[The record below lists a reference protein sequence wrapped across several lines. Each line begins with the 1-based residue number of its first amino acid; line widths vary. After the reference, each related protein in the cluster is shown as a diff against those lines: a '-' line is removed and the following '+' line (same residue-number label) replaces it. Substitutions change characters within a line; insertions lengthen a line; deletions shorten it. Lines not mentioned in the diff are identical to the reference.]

1 MPMLS
6 VVLAFFLL
14 PLGSWA
20 PADTASAPPQAK
32 QAFPKK
38 AGIYAM
44 TPQGPVELTV
54 SGERSEEKQAIGL
67 KTYYS
72 SDSFDRIPTAD
83 SVRSFFVS
91 LMDWTP
97 KSLYLVVGRDALTN
111 SLDKYQ
117 RFAGRTV
124 PRGVVAIEVLSSDF
138 ESPEFILRAIRKLAP
153 AGVADADLE
162 VYLVLELKSAAGL
175 NDRAYPI
182 RIAVPKG

>member
-1 MPMLS
+1 
-6 VVLAFFLL
+6 
-14 PLGSWA
+14 
-20 PADTASAPPQAK
+20 
-32 QAFPKK
+32 
-38 AGIYAM
+38 
-44 TPQGPVELTV
+44 
-54 SGERSEEKQAIGL
+54 
-67 KTYYS
+67 
-72 SDSFDRIPTAD
+72 
-83 SVRSFFVS
+83 VRSFFVS

-162 VYLVLELKSAAGL
+162 VYIVLELKSAAGL

>member
-1 MPMLS
+1 MPLLS
-6 VVLAFFLL
+6 VALAFFLL
-14 PLGSWA
+14 PLGSWIA
-20 PADTASAPPQAK
+20 VGAITALPQAK

-38 AGIYAM
+38 AGIYVLTA
-44 TPQGPVELTV
+44 QGPVELTV
-54 SGERSEEKQAIGL
+54 SGERSEEPHVIGL

-72 SDSFDRIPTAD
+72 PDSFDRIPTAD

-97 KSLYLVVGRDALTN
+97 KGLFLVVGRDGLTN

-117 RFAGRTV
+117 RFAGRMV
-124 PRGVVAIEVLSSDF
+124 PRGAVAVEVLSSDL

-153 AGVADADLE
+153 AGVADANLE
-162 VYLVLELKSAAGL
+162 AYIVLELKSAAGL